1 MPNRDLGLGA
11 ELILP
16 NDRVI
21 MQSQELLE
29 EMMRANDE
37 GGSRGA
43 ASSRA
48 SYMPPP
54 SNNSASFDS
63 VRSKAERGDALFSND
78 RRRHVILKFVSFIGT
93 AAAETGRIS
102 TGGGDG
108 GAASLAQTL
117 SRQQPTIINGYSI
130 GESRNIIE
138 AAFALGRW
146 SMDRFNSVMRDVR
159 GAAYGARPVEPLAT
173 YMESLNW
180 AILSSSAADEGR
192 EDEEADL
199 HVWNRFSLIYDNCH
213 GPLPQPTDP
222 ESVLKLLDM
231 RTKALDYFE
240 REVKS
245 ELPKLGSDDLETM
258 LLFITKFK
266 TAPSLMDLVC
276 PLAFQR
282 LSEETII
289 NEVIPRFLVLAVL
302 QTDNVGAAMIKALLS
317 RWKHFVCD
325 SAANSALEYA
335 AHMSRPACLR
345 VLLDQLG
352 DLLCAEGVISA
363 MIPCCARGTDH
374 LLAMLELFIMDQCQ
388 QLTEKNLR
396 DGTTPAQPSSP
407 AAIGTQEAFAE
418 LVPPCAY
425 LFLVLAA
432 GGGYAK
438 PGTLSE
444 LIEFYNEPCAAL
456 LVDRVTPSQHTRFI
470 EDLFYLACQL
480 NFTAIVW
487 TLIKAGWSPPD
498 IVPTLQLAIQTG
510 HQSLTHILLDSLLV
524 ADEKLQAPGGAVP
537 LIFRKSRA
545 VTLLPLIAQRFPS
558 EASWFLA
565 NISSLPLP
573 SCIPLG
579 ENQEAQVRAT
589 AVRGTRLGIATLGE
603 VARRTDT
610 LNPIAA
616 IWKRL
621 STSAQLRRAAIDAG
635 GVEAECVICM
645 APEAL
650 LTEYAVG
657 VGSNFLRKTS
667 PFIRLLETG
676 NEEIIL
682 QPIMQALMEYHW
694 VHGNF
699 WYRFAGHFI
708 LSVTY
713 IGCMW
718 AMFILTIERQ
728 ISDEVIHQHTIL
740 PLACTCLSLTALFL
754 VQEFRECMDDPSH
767 YFRSFS
773 NIMDMMVY
781 TSVMYTAIRGALS
794 DLYVPPLL
802 LAFTLVVYC
811 MRVLMQLR
819 IIPSIGPII
828 RIGVTATSNIIPVL
842 VPFIVLAM
850 SFAGAFNMIQKPLYA
865 DSTSISTFH
874 FTSIPESLQSV
885 LTMTAGDYSVL
896 DFASDREVFVLRL
909 LFHVIFIIFLI
920 NLIIGLMTVNVAN
933 VTVNTTSAWLVEIA
947 QLMVELEL
955 YWPWPMGQ
963 RGAEISHKSN
973 SSNNNSGSSSGG
985 FRSSGNWLQRLF
997 SRRSSRRSR
1006 KLVLPE
1012 HTADMST
1019 TTPEIRIT
1027 RTLGEDGDNN
1037 VSTETFD
1044 MDSPG
1049 FHASL
1054 QQRIVLYTCPEE
1066 QAAQTHWWKNAADK
1080 RPEDREDSGGGGS
1093 STSRHSLNVHNG
1105 QPGIAGLFGLRGN
1118 NNGRV
1123 ASIPTLA
1130 GMSQTSLPPV
1140 PATSDDPNSGM
1151 DIGPSS
1157 GIPRSSGGGG
1167 AGNGFYDSTIEDSDE
1182 AAFQDV
1188 RARRISRV
1196 GPPSQTDVLAARR
1209 SSFERSI
1216 ASSSGNNL
1224 DQTTPGSGQQ
1234 KDISEQLGVLREAFK
1249 TLEKIVLT
1257 DARGLRE
1264 RASKLESTL
1273 QQDRQSAE
1281 AATVATTSQLRD
1293 LSDSVRQLVVAIM
1306 PLTRQSST
1314 QQHSPGLEKVFER
1327 MEWTSPD
1334 G

>member
-1 MPNRDLGLGA
+1 MPHRDMGG
-11 ELILP
+11 ELVPP
-16 NDRVI
+16 NSRAI

-37 GGSRGA
+37 GGSRGG

-54 SNNSASFDS
+54 SNNSASFES
-63 VRSKAERGDALFSND
+63 LRSKTERGDALFSND
-78 RRRHVILKFVSFIGT
+78 RRRRVILKFVSFVGT
-93 AAAETGRIS
+93 AAAETGRTS
-102 TGGGDG
+102 TSGGEACAG
-108 GAASLAQTL
+108 L
-117 SRQQPTIINGYSI
+117 SRRKPSILNGYSI
-130 GESRNIIE
+130 GESRNVIE

-159 GAAYGARPVEPLAT
+159 GVAYGTRPAEPLAT

-199 HVWNRFSLIYDNCH
+199 HVWNRYSITYDNCH

-231 RTKALDYFE
+231 RTKALDFFE

-245 ELPKLGSDDLETM
+245 ELPKLNNDDLETM
-258 LLFITKFK
+258 LLYITKFK

-282 LSEETII
+282 LPEETII
-289 NEVIPRFLVLAVL
+289 NEMIPRFMVLAVL
-302 QTDNVGAAMIKALLS
+302 QTDSVGAAMIKALLS
-317 RWKHFVCD
+317 RWKHLIRD
-325 SAANSALEYA
+325 WAANSALEYA

-345 VLLDQLG
+345 VLLDQLS

-396 DGTTPAQPSSP
+396 DGTEPSSP
-407 AAIGTQEAFAE
+407 AASGTQEAFAE

-456 LVDRVTPSQHTRFI
+456 LVDRVTPSQHTRFV
-470 EDLFYLACQL
+470 EDLFYLASQL

-510 HQSLTHILLDSLLV
+510 HQSLIHILLDSLLV
-524 ADEKLQAPGGAVP
+524 ADDKLQAPGGAVP
-537 LIFRKSRA
+537 YIFRKSKA

-589 AVRGTRLGIATLGE
+589 SVRGTRLGIATLGE
-603 VARRTDT
+603 VARRTHT

-657 VGSNFLRKTS
+657 VGSDFLRKTS

-713 IGCMW
+713 IACVW

-728 ISDEVIHQHTIL
+728 ISDQDIHQNAVV

-754 VQEFRECMDDPSH
+754 VQELRECMDDPSH
-767 YFRSFS
+767 YVRSFS

-794 DLYVPPLL
+794 GLYVPPLL

-828 RIGVTATSNIIPVL
+828 RIGVTATSNILPVL

-850 SFAGAFNMIQKPLYA
+850 SFAGAFNIIQKPLYA
-865 DSTSISTFH
+865 ESASDSTLH

-896 DFASDREVFVLRL
+896 DFSSDREVFALRL

-963 RGAEISHKSN
+963 RGPELRSN
-973 SSNNNSGSSSGG
+973 NSNNNSNNNSGSSTGG
-985 FRSSGNWLQRLF
+985 FRSSRNWFRRLF
-997 SRRSSRRSR
+997 SRRNSQRSR

-1012 HTADMST
+1012 HTANMST

-1027 RTLGEDGDNN
+1027 RTLGGDFDNSGDNHN
-1037 VSTETFD
+1037 VSTETLD
-1044 MDSPG
+1044 TDSPG
-1049 FHASL
+1049 FLASL

-1066 QAAQTHWWKNAADK
+1066 QAAQTHWWKNAADM
-1080 RPEDREDSGGGGS
+1080 RPDDREDSGGGGS
-1093 STSRHSLNVHNG
+1093 STSRRSLNDPNS

-1118 NNGRV
+1118 NGRV
-1123 ASIPTLA
+1123 ASVPTLA

-1140 PATSDDPNSGM
+1140 PTTSDDPNSGM
-1151 DIGPSS
+1151 DVGPST
-1157 GIPRSSGGGG
+1157 GIPRSSGGG
-1167 AGNGFYDSTIEDSDE
+1167 AGSGLYDSTIEDADD

-1196 GPPSQTDVLAARR
+1196 GAPSQADVLAARR
-1209 SSFERSI
+1209 LSFERSV

-1224 DQTTPGSGQQ
+1224 DATTPASGQQ
-1234 KDISEQLGVLREAFK
+1234 KDISEQLGVLREAFR

-1273 QQDRQSAE
+1273 QQDRQNAE
-1281 AATVATTSQLRD
+1281 VATAAASSQLRE

-1306 PLTRQSST
+1306 PLTRQSSM
-1314 QQHSPGLEKVFER
+1314 QQHSPGLEKVLER
-1327 MEWTSPD
+1327 MDWTSR
-1334 G
+1334 GG